1 MLHLMKQD
9 KTLCTEIMLMPNET
23 DIPQKQISLSDICV
37 YDAKLLGDEFVGLKY
52 ENEKLSVYFPL
63 GYSKSESD
71 KDVRKDI
78 LNLISVLTTFSDHKQ
93 SFFPA
98 SVASNQNQKAFP
110 IQAYIQIISDFLNHG
125 YYTESERV
133 FKRGT
138 SGKINWSR
146 TIKKCVHKYKM
157 TT

>member
-1 MLHLMKQD
+1 
-9 KTLCTEIMLMPNET
+9 MPLET
-23 DIPQKQISLSDICV
+23 DIPQKQTSLSDICV
-37 YDAKLLGDEFVGLKY
+37 YDAKFFGDEFVGLKY

-78 LNLISVLTTFSDHKQ
+78 LNLISVLATFSDHKQ

-98 SVASNQNQKAFP
+98 HFSGNQTQKAFP

-125 YYTESERV
+125 YYTESESV
-133 FKRGT
+133 FKRGA
-138 SGKINWSR
+138 SGKVSWSR
-146 TIKKCVHKYKM
+146 TIKKVRP
-157 TT
+157 